1 MMSKSNWSE
10 RAHDGR
16 HSIKDFL
23 KEYGSGT
30 GMTGAAIL
38 GAMGATCAISGM
50 SAPTPEI
57 SEVFKEASAALIVAG
72 VLLGSGLHA
81 AETIIKN
88 QLRNGDD
95 IAAKVKE
102 ALPAHRPQV
111 TIEAFDPS
119 TGPVFR
125 DAMRDLY
132 ERMNDL
138 PEFRAD
144 VVQLLKNNPS
154 ARKAFVEEFSER
166 QETAVLNALKTAKS
180 APVYDNQ
187 DYDTS
192 SPGMSN

>member
-1 MMSKSNWSE
+1 MSKSNWSE
-10 RAHDGR
+10 KARDGLNAT
-16 HSIKDFL
+16 KEFL

-30 GMTGAAIL
+30 GMTGAAL
-38 GAMGATCAISGM
+38 FGAMGAVCAVSGM
-50 SAPTPEI
+50 SAPQPEI
-57 SEVFKEASAALIVAG
+57 AEMFKDASAALIVSG
-72 VLLGSGLHA
+72 VLIGSGLHA
-81 AETIIKN
+81 AEVIIKN

-95 IAAKVKE
+95 IAAKVKG
-102 ALPAHRPQV
+102 ALPAHRPQA

-119 TGPVFR
+119 KGPYFQ

-132 ERMNDL
+132 ERMNDS

-144 VVQLLKNNPS
+144 IVQLLKNNPS

-166 QETAVLNALKTAKS
+166 QEAAGLNALNTAKA

-192 SPGMSN
+192 PGMSN